1 MPPAWALA
9 DAGFAQI
16 EIHAHLLRC
25 AFDTPQAYWQAF
37 RDLAGGA
44 AAGLSRLPEAM
55 LARLGAE
62 VAQELAPCRQ
72 GDGYVAQSEVLIA
85 VARRV

>member
-1 MPPAWALA
+1 MMRGTGEQGPPRYGA
-9 DAGFAQI
+9 DGRACRA
-16 EIHAHLLRC
+16 
-25 AFDTPQAYWQAF
+25 
-37 RDLAGGA
+37 LAGGA

-55 LARLGAE
+55 LARLGEE

>member
-1 MPPAWALA
+1 MPEGEGHVHVLS
-9 DAGFAQI
+9 
-16 EIHAHLLRC
+16 C

-55 LARLGAE
+55 LARLGEE